1 MNNEKQKEYKKKWYQ
16 KNKKRIQEYQ
26 QRPEVK
32 AKKERICS
40 KAWSESKK
48 AKIWSS
54 LISKK

>member
-32 AKKERICS
+32 AKKKEYAQRPEVKERRR
-40 KAWSESKK
+40 KYDQAWYQK
-48 AKIWSS
+48 
-54 LISKK
+54 